1 MAAVCYECD
10 NNSDIIQ
17 SVKADLQAL
26 DSIAGM

>member
-10 NNSDIIQ
+10 NNPDIQ